1 MVDYFIAEKKPHPL
15 SGMTFT
21 ITADNNSKNIL
32 INGKPLSKQTTY
44 YVGTNDYLANGGD
57 NMIFF
62 KKGVARYDLEYK
74 LRNVLIDYFK
84 DVDTIRVVNDIRII
98 KE

>member
-1 MVDYFIAEKKPHPL
+1 
-15 SGMTFT
+15 
-21 ITADNNSKNIL
+21 
-32 INGKPLSKQTTY
+32 
-44 YVGTNDYLANGGD
+44 
-57 NMIFF
+57 MIFF